1 MLWPLWSESEARNV
15 GRTKVGVAI
24 VAVAVAAL
32 AAQSAAAAVEV
43 TASMTPRTIHYP
55 RTQEIEY
62 RLTLTTGDVAERL
75 RIEFLAPGWPGESAQ
90 GSPVRL
96 AGQPT
101 LEGVGTIEDF
111 TETGGRSLA
120 YSCIRGYGLTRPRVV
135 LSLPA
140 NSTSTL
146 VARYATGR
154 AAPWPRTDYR
164 VRFVVRGI
172 AGGPSRVVA
181 TPPRPALAG
190 KTGVRFA
197 LRLVPAEP
205 TPGDR
210 VRVVGRTFPALAG
223 ETVRVRTART
233 AYIRPGHD
241 FFEGPMFPADFGR
254 PWLVGTAS
262 VGERGWFALP
272 GWVARAQRFYAVWA
286 SYRSTRRDLVSDR
299 SCPSIVWVP
308 EAARRR

>member
-1 MLWPLWSESEARNV
+1 MWNASGRRNV
-15 GRTKVGVAI
+15 RRTRTRVAI
-24 VAVAVAAL
+24 ALIAAAAL
-32 AAQSAAAAVEV
+32 AAPSASAEVQV
-43 TASMTPRTIHYP
+43 TASMTPQTIHYP

-75 RIEFLAPGWPGESAQ
+75 RIELLAPGWPGESAQ

-101 LEGVGTIEDF
+101 LEGAGTIEDF
-111 TETGGRSLA
+111 TETFASSPG
-120 YSCIRGYGLTRPRVV
+120 YTCIRGYGRTRPRVV

-164 VRFVVRGI
+164 VSFVVQGI
-172 AGGPSRVVA
+172 ADGPRRVVA
-181 TPPRPALAG
+181 APPRPALAG

-197 LRLVPAEP
+197 LRVVPAEP

-254 PWLVGTAS
+254 PWLVGTER
-262 VGERGWFALP
+262 VGERGWFSLP

-299 SCPSIVWVP
+299 SCPSIVWV
-308 EAARRR
+308 EGAARRR